1 MNGPGGSDLTP
12 EPSQACS
19 GVGEGLAV
27 GALTTPML
35 RVHPSAMTSGNVV
48 DPRSA
53 RVREITEAR
62 RGLRGP
68 LLPVLHAVNDELGHI
83 ERSDVAVVADVLNI
97 AVAEVHG
104 VVTFYEDF
112 RTAPSGRSTVRI
124 CRAEACHSVGA
135 EALADHA
142 RGALGVGCGE
152 TTDDGGVTLEQVFCL
167 GNCALGPSVQVD
179 GVLRGRVTPARLD
192 AILGDL

>member
-1 MNGPGGSDLTP
+1 
-12 EPSQACS
+12 
-19 GVGEGLAV
+19 
-27 GALTTPML
+27 
-35 RVHPSAMTSGNVV
+35 MTSGNVA
-48 DPRSA
+48 DPRAA

-83 ERSDVAVVADVLNI
+83 EQSDVAVVADVLNL

-112 RTAPSGRSTVRI
+112 RTEPAGRSTVRI
-124 CRAEACHSVGA
+124 CRAEACQAVGS

-142 RGALGVGCGE
+142 RGALGVGFGE
-152 TTDDGGVTLEQVFCL
+152 TTDDGRVTLDEVFCL